1 MAHLAYPVTAI
12 RDDGFT
18 MVAATP
24 EEAAAF
30 HTLAIGPKHVEV
42 SFSDWDYSKHTTYHT
57 WVLRDAYGAPVD
69 PYDLPGRRRRS
80 SWWASRAEKARAA
93 AERGLPIPGTG
104 NRRSGR
110 WSWRSYKMNVKA
122 RAEDAALEADMKE
135 WGVEEFNVRRR
146 RHCKLPQVF
155 DDVGHR
161 HYDRNWKRSRRT
173 RWKAGAT

>member
-12 RDDGFT
+12 REDGFT

-30 HTLAIGPKHVEV
+30 HNLDVGPKHVEV
-42 SFSDWDYSKHTTYHT
+42 VFNDWDYSKHITRST
-57 WVLRDAYGAPVD
+57 WVLRDAYGDPVD
-69 PYDLPGRRRRS
+69 PYDLPQPPRRR
-80 SWWASRAEKARAA
+80 SWWASRAEGARQA
-93 AERGLPIPGTG
+93 AERGLPIPGTS
-104 NRRSGR
+104 NRYSKR
-110 WSWRSYKMNVKA
+110 WAWRSFDMNIKA
-122 RAEDAALEADMKE
+122 RAEEAALASDMEE
-135 WGVEEFNVRRR
+135 WGVAEYNVGRK
-146 RHCKLPQVF
+146 HNHKLPKIY